1 MASPPQPILSVNVI
15 SFLWSPIK
23 TWPQLL
29 KTYSKKN
36 PEETFFFPFK
46 IIEKQILGESVW
58 TTLAGESIKLSQAV
72 WPSGVLG
79 VVNRVTMREKWV
91 LTSFLSSLLFL
102 LEESKGSNLDTPVWI
117 SGPPEAP

>member
-79 VVNRVTMREKWV
+79 VVNRQSDSEGEMGADVIPFV
-91 LTSFLSSLLFL
+91 PSL
-102 LEESKGSNLDTPVWI
+102 
-117 SGPPEAP
+117 PPRRIQRQ